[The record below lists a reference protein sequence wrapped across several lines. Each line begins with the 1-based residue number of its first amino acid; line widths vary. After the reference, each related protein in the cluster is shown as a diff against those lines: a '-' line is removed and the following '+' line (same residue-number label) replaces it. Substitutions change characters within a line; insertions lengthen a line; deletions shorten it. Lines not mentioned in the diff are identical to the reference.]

1 VKLVNHKQRFL
12 GLALAVL
19 FPLLTACQPT
29 VNLGPAEFANA
40 PECANMTVRLP
51 DTVAEQPRRSV
62 NAQATGA
69 WGVPVA
75 VIVRCGL
82 PMPAPNPLPCFT
94 VDGIDWL
101 RDDQDAPRFRF
112 ITYGLNPA
120 TEVIVDSEV
129 VSGTSALRDLS
140 RAIGSQSAPVQAC
153 IDPAG
158 VLD

>member
-1 VKLVNHKQRFL
+1 VKLVNPTKRTVVL
-12 GLALAVL
+12 GMVVL
-19 FPLLTACQPT
+19 FPLLAACQPT
-29 VNLGPAEFANA
+29 VNLGPAEFANS

-51 DTVAEQPRRSV
+51 ETVAEQPRRSV

-69 WGVPVA
+69 WGAPVA

-82 PMPAPNPLPCFT
+82 ALPEPSPLPCVT

-101 RDDQDAPRFRF
+101 RDDTDAPRFRF
-112 ITYGLNPA
+112 TTYGLNPA

-140 RAIGSQSAPVQAC
+140 KAVGSQSAPVQAC

-158 VLD
+158 ALD